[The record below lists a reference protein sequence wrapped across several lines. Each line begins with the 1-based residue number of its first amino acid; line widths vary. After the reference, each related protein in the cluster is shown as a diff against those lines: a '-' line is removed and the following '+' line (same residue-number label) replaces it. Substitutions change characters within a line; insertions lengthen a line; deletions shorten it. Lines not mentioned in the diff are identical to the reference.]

1 MNNTSHGDVS
11 QSTSWSYELLSAPS
25 SQTSRGKVIV
35 ITGATGALGKK
46 TAHAFAGRGHSLV
59 LLDNDQSKLD
69 ALIHEL
75 SLPVDRLFASVV
87 DLRDG
92 HAVRATTEAVAAKF
106 GGVHALIHLVGGWV
120 GGKTLVEGSADD
132 LDFMLGQHVWTTFHL
147 FQAFAPHVVKSGWG
161 RVMIVSAST
170 VPNPPGKTGIYTA
183 AKAAQENLILTLAA
197 EVKDT
202 GVTANIIQVR
212 AIDVENKGTG
222 TTPDEIVSAMMYLF
236 SDEAAKINGARLPL
250 Y

>member
-1 MNNTSHGDVS
+1 VNRTV
-11 QSTSWSYELLSAPS
+11 L
-25 SQTSRGKVIV
+25 
-35 ITGATGALGKK
+35 ITGATGALGSRA
-46 TAHAFAGRGHSLV
+46 AHAFAERGHSLV
-59 LLDNDQSKLD
+59 LLDHDQTKLD
-69 ALIHEL
+69 VL
-75 SLPVDRLFASVV
+75 SRDLNLPAERLLASVI

-92 HAVRATTEAVAAKF
+92 DAVRAAAEAAVAKF

-120 GGKTLVEGSADD
+120 GGKTLLEGSPDD

-147 FQAFAPHVVKSGWG
+147 FQAFAPHLVKTGWG

-197 EVKDT
+197 ESKDQ

-222 TTPDEIVSAMMYLF
+222 TTPDEIVSAMLYLF
-236 SDEAAKINGARLPL
+236 SDEAAKINGARIPL

>member
-1 MNNTSHGDVS
+1 MNRTV
-11 QSTSWSYELLSAPS
+11 
-25 SQTSRGKVIV
+25 V
-35 ITGATGALGKK
+35 ITGATGALGSK
-46 TAHAFAGRGHSLV
+46 AAYAFAGRGYSLI
-59 LLDNDQSKLD
+59 LLDNDQNKLD
-69 ALIHEL
+69 ALTRDL
-75 SLPVDRLFASVV
+75 NLPEDRLFALVI

-92 HAVRATTEAVAAKF
+92 NAVRATAEAVAAKF

-132 LDFMLGQHVWTTFHL
+132 LDFMLSQHVWTTFHL
-147 FQAFAPHVVKSGWG
+147 FQSFVPQLVEQGWG

-170 VPNPPGKTGIYTA
+170 VSNPPGKTGIYTA

-197 EVKDT
+197 ELKEK

-212 AIDVENKGTG
+212 AIDVQNKGTG
-222 TTPDEIVSAMMYLF
+222 TTPDEIVAAMMYLF
-236 SDEAAKINGARLPL
+236 SEEAAKINGARIPL